1 MGELDKNTIT
11 SFLQKT
17 FGSWNSKSPFARIAQ
32 RHFEVKGTTETI
44 NTPDKTNAMLLGGI
58 NINISE
64 KHVDYPAIF
73 MANELLGG
81 GAFLSSRIPQRLR
94 ENEGMSYGAG
104 SYMNTNYKDDV
115 TNWGVYAMFNPSFKG
130 RLDSA
135 LHQEV
140 DKAKQGGFTK
150 DELEKSKSSWLEGNR
165 TQLGDNGTL
174 AGLIRFYMRDDKEL
188 NYFTD
193 FETKVKSLTIE
204 AVNTALR
211 KYFDKSKLVMVYSGD
226 FEKGKTDKPAE
237 KKGF

>member
-1 MGELDKNTIT
+1 
-11 SFLQKT
+11 
-17 FGSWNSKSPFARIAQ
+17 
-32 RHFEVKGTTETI
+32 
-44 NTPDKTNAMLLGGI
+44 MLIGNI

-64 KHVDYPAIF
+64 KNADYPAIF
-73 MANELLGG
+73 MANDLLGG
-81 GAFLSSRIPQRLR
+81 GAFLNSRIPQRLR

-104 SYMNTNYKDDV
+104 SYLNTNYKDDA
-115 TNWGVYAMFNPSFKG
+115 THWGVYAMFNPTYKG

-140 DKAKQGGFTK
+140 DKAMQAGFTK
-150 DELEKSKSSWLEGNR
+150 DELEKAKSSWLEGNR

-174 AGLIRFYMRDDKEL
+174 AGLIRFYMRDEKDL

-193 FETKVKSLTIE
+193 FEAKVKALTLE
-204 AVNTALR
+204 QVNAAIR

-226 FEKGKTDKPAE
+226 FEKGKTTDKPAD